1 MYKLKYFIIFYV
13 LSRSRKIRV
22 IDKSKS
28 FELILCNQ
36 LDPIIYQIQQTTTD
50 YEWKQVFTIDRKS
63 YFVPVKTASHNK
75 KN

>member
-1 MYKLKYFIIFYV
+1 MYILKYFIIFYV
-13 LSRSRKIRV
+13 LSGSRKGFSLFFV
-22 IDKSKS
+22 I
-28 FELILCNQ
+28 N
-36 LDPIIYQIQQTTTD
+36 LDPIFYQIQQTTTD

>member
-1 MYKLKYFIIFYV
+1 MFYLDFEKFKKNQKV
-13 LSRSRKIRV
+13 LSLFFV
-22 IDKSKS
+22 I
-28 FELILCNQ
+28 N
-36 LDPIIYQIQQTTTD
+36 LDPIFYQIQQTTTD

>member
-1 MYKLKYFIIFYV
+1 MYILNYFLIFYV
-13 LSRSRKIRV
+13 NRKVFSLFIV
-22 IDKSKS
+22 I
-28 FELILCNQ
+28 N
-36 LDPIIYQIQQTTTD
+36 LDPIFYQIQQTTTD

>member
-1 MYKLKYFIIFYV
+1 MYILKYFIIFYV
-13 LSRSRKIRV
+13 PRKVFSLFIV
-22 IDKSKS
+22 I
-28 FELILCNQ
+28 N
-36 LDPIIYQIQQTTTD
+36 LDPIFYQIQQTTTD

>member
-1 MYKLKYFIIFYV
+1 MFYLDFEKFKKNQKV
-13 LSRSRKIRV
+13 LSLFFV
-22 IDKSKS
+22 I
-28 FELILCNQ
+28 N
-36 LDPIIYQIQQTTTD
+36 LDPILYQIQQTATD